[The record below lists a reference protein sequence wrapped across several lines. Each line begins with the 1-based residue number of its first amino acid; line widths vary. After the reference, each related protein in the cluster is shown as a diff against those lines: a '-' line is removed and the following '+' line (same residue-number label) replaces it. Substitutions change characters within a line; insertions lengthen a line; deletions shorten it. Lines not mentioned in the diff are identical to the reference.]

1 MICFMN
7 INIGITLTMM
17 GVMVLMGII
26 TIHIPRLLSYGN
38 EWWME
43 LLASTLFI
51 IICICVVMIIRKP
64 RHSACSRNS
73 IPCVPLLP
81 ICAVWMD
88 IHLIVCLPYTSWLAF
103 LIWSLL
109 GETKCK
115 DQCKRKELVQIFLL
129 LYDCRCL
136 CVYEL
141 RSLE

>member
-1 MICFMN
+1 
-7 INIGITLTMM
+7 
-17 GVMVLMGII
+17 
-26 TIHIPRLLSYGN
+26 
-38 EWWME
+38 
-43 LLASTLFI
+43 
-51 IICICVVMIIRKP
+51 
-64 RHSACSRNS
+64 
-73 IPCVPLLP
+73 VPLLP